1 MGITVLVIGDIQ
13 MGNLLA
19 VRSVGGSCGSLS
31 LQIVVV
37 QDIITQILRADFS
50 VPLPVETVYILPA
63 GVIRKGLIPD
73 GRERPSAPPEGMRPR
88 FC

>member
-19 VRSVGGSCGSLS
+19 VRSVGGGCGSLS

-37 QDIITQILRADFS
+37 QDIITQILRAGFS

-63 GVIRKGLIPD
+63 GRDP
-73 GRERPSAPPEGMRPR
+73 
-88 FC
+88 